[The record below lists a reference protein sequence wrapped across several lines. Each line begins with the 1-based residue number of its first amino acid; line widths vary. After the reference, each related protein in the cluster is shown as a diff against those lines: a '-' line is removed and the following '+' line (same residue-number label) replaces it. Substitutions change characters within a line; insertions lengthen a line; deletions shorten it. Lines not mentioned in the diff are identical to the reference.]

1 MLLKLQSYF
10 SNKIWEWSDEM
21 LQCPFLT
28 TMEEEVECFKECDLH
43 KWSDNGGKCPFVELK
58 DFKPFIINNITDY
71 DIFSED
77 RNSQLKSLY
86 KDRYL

>member
-1 MLLKLQSYF
+1 
-10 SNKIWEWSDEM
+10 
-21 LQCPFLT
+21 
-28 TMEEEVECFKECDLH
+28 MEEEVECFKECDLH

-58 DFKPFIINNITDY
+58 EFKPFIIKNIADY
-71 DIFSED
+71 DIFSDD

>member
-1 MLLKLQSYF
+1 
-10 SNKIWEWSDEM
+10 M

-28 TMEEEVECFKECDLH
+28 TTEEEVECFKECDLH

-77 RNSQLKSLY
+77 GNSQLKSLY

>member
-1 MLLKLQSYF
+1 MLLKLQNYF
-10 SNKIWEWSDEM
+10 SNKIWKWSDEM

-58 DFKPFIINNITDY
+58 DFKPFIIKNITDY

>member
-1 MLLKLQSYF
+1 M
-10 SNKIWEWSDEM
+10 D
-21 LQCPFLT
+21 
-28 TMEEEVECFKECDLH
+28 EEVECFKECDLH
-43 KWSDNGGKCPFVELK
+43 KWADNGGKCPFVELK
-58 DFKPFIINNITDY
+58 DFKPFIIKNIIDY